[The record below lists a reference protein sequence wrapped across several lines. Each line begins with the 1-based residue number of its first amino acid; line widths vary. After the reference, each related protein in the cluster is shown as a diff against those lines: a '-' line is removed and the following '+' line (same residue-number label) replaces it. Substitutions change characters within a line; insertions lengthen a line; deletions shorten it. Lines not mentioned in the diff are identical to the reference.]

1 MANLFNQFTN
11 KRGLLVYNGESLGD
25 YGMVV
30 AEAPVFE
37 MPTRKNKVY
46 EVPGRNGAIIFQEDS
61 WSDVTR
67 SYKVWLAK
75 DDFGD
80 LATKVHAFSAFLNSV
95 TGYQRLEDDFE
106 PDVFRLAY
114 YNGGNNIT
122 NDLLQYGETTL
133 TFTCRPERFLKAGE
147 SVIDVSGSGTHVL
160 DLYNPTRFESKPLI
174 KIFGG
179 GKVIVGLET
188 YAMNVFI
195 TSSYITLDSDT
206 MNASKSSI
214 NMNDNVSGKYIKI
227 PSGSSQL
234 QIMENGGYWSQI
246 QITPRYFTI

>member
-1 MANLFNQFTN
+1 MANLFNRFTN

-25 YGMVV
+25 YGMVI
-30 AEAPVFE
+30 AETPVFE

-147 SVIDVSGSGTHVL
+147 SVIDVTGSGAYLL

-174 KIFGG
+174 KIFGS
-179 GKVIVGLET
+179 GKVIVELGT
-188 YAMNVFI
+188 KQMNVNI
-195 TSSYITLDSDT
+195 TSSFITLDSDT
-206 MNASKSSI
+206 MNATKFYL
-214 NMNDNVSGKYIKI
+214 NMNDKVSGKYIKI
-227 PSGSSQL
+227 PPGSSQL
-234 QIMENGGYWSQI
+234 AIMTDGGTWSQM

>member
-30 AEAPVFE
+30 AETPVFE

-46 EVPGRNGAIIFQEDS
+46 EVPGRNGAIVFQEDS

-147 SVIDVSGSGTHVL
+147 SVINVTGSGAYLL

-174 KIFGG
+174 KLFGS
-179 GKVIVGLET
+179 GKVKVSLGTNL
-188 YAMNVFI
+188 MKVDI
-195 TSSYITLDSDT
+195 TSSYITLDSDA
-206 MNASKSSI
+206 MNSTKSSI
-214 NMNDNVSGKYIKI
+214 NMNDKVSGEYIKI

-234 QIMENGGYWSQI
+234 AIMNDGGTWSQM

>member
-1 MANLFNQFTN
+1 MAKLFNQFTN
-11 KRGLLVYNGESLGD
+11 KRGLLVYSGESLGD

-30 AEAPVFE
+30 AETPVFE

-75 DDFGD
+75 DGFGD
-80 LATKVHAFSAFLNSV
+80 LTTKVHAFSAFLNSI

-106 PDVFRLAY
+106 PDVLRLAY

-147 SVIDVSGSGTHVL
+147 SVIDVTGSGAYLL
-160 DLYNPTRFESKPLI
+160 DLFNPTRFESKPLI
-174 KIFGG
+174 KLFGS
-179 GKVIVGLET
+179 GKVKISLGTNL
-188 YAMNVFI
+188 MNVDI

-206 MNASKSSI
+206 MNATKSSI
-214 NMNDNVSGKYIKI
+214 NMNDKVSGNYIKI

-234 QIMENGGYWSQI
+234 AIMNNGGTWSQM

>member
-1 MANLFNQFTN
+1 MAKLFNQFTN
-11 KRGLLVYNGESLGD
+11 KQGLIVYDGESSAD
-25 YGMVV
+25 FGMVV

-37 MPTRKNKVY
+37 QPTRKMTVY
-46 EVPGRNGAIIFQEDS
+46 QVPGRSGDIVFPQDAWNDVQRKYKIWVAEDS
-61 WSDVTR
+61 
-67 SYKVWLAK
+67 YL
-75 DDFGD
+75 D
-80 LATKVHAFSAFLNSV
+80 LPTKVRAFTSWLNSK
-95 TGYQRLEDDFE
+95 TGYLRLEDSFE

-114 YNGGNNIT
+114 YTGGDYVT
-122 NDLLQYGETTL
+122 NDLMQYGETTL

-147 SVIDVSGSGTHVL
+147 SVIDVSGSGTYAL

-174 KIFGG
+174 KIFGS
-179 GKVIVGLET
+179 GKVIVGLGT
-188 YAMNVFI
+188 YTMNVNI

-214 NMNDNVSGKYIKI
+214 NMNENVSGKYIKI

-234 QIMENGGYWSQI
+234 QIMNDGGYWSQI